1 MTIFVMFLLFITM
14 IILMIAHER
23 VLIVDYCPSG
33 TDVENCL
40 SERKDFYEIYD
51 YKYFNISNKTIV
63 IYDKDFNKNL
73 VKFNGDLNN
82 RFKECYDYVNKFS
95 YTKNQ
100 PNPNKVEEEGG
111 NCQALSLYLKY
122 LLEFNGIYSE
132 MTGDLEHVYLIV
144 DMDNSSYKVDIS
156 NKIIEEV

>member
-1 MTIFVMFLLFITM
+1 MFVMSLLFITII
-14 IILMIAHER
+14 IILTIAHER

-63 IYDKDFNKNL
+63 IYDKKFSENL
-73 VKFNGDLNN
+73 IKFNGDLND

-100 PNPNKVEEEGG
+100 SNPNRVKEEGG

-144 DMDNSSYKVDIS
+144 NINKSNYKIDIA
-156 NKIIEEV
+156 NKVIEEV